1 LYTCK
6 NEEPTIFMAM
16 LLAVTTGLRISETIA
31 IKYQNIDFLNNKI
44 YIESQLGRTI
54 TNDGVPGQSLLT
66 QEKRTKTHNSVR
78 EVPIADFVV
87 DEIILQR
94 RHYEELKEL
103 LGEEFHD
110 LGYLI
115 CQDNG
120 LPWNRSFK
128 DDAYKRVVDK
138 CGFKFVQWRK
148 LRTTYATVL
157 AQYNV
162 SMKAISS
169 SLGHYSTDFTKEVY
183 VKSKRKVIDLAS
195 MIKPFADEILYA
207 SEDSKSMEMPD
218 VTNYYRI

>member
-1 LYTCK
+1 MT
-6 NEEPTIFMAM
+6 E
-16 LLAVTTGLRISETIA
+16 
-31 IKYQNIDFLNNKI
+31 YQD
-44 YIESQLGRTI
+44 
-54 TNDGVPGQSLLT
+54 
-66 QEKRTKTHNSVR
+66 KRTKTHNSVR

-138 CGFKFVQWRK
+138 CGFKFVQWCK

-169 SLGHYSTDFTKEVY
+169 SLSHYSTDFTKEVY
-183 VKSKRKVIDLAS
+183 VKSKRKVIDLAF

-218 VTNYYRI
+218 VTNHYRI